1 MQSTY
6 TVSPNCKRRL
16 CKPPPHV
23 RGSRSLSRHY
33 CYFSKLS
40 RQAGRVC
47 VPGATALI
55 SKHRGPQRRQR
66 RPESVGPAA
75 PPPPSF
81 HPRPGAPSKLR
92 SPASRPAR
100 PAQVTTSPN
109 RKSTREAHA
118 RHPIPAWRRRPPGRG
133 PVCGASR
140 SRDQVTTPQTR
151 RPPRLPRPQLCARPA
166 RPRPRRLPA
175 GRGPRSGRGGGR
187 GRGRGKALRHPRPAP
202 RSPVPRRARLA
213 GRSQLY
219 RRRPGPSA
227 RSAPPAHTR
236 ARKTRSPRPPLPPPP
251 ARPSRGAR
259 APAPAGLGRAEATLH
274 RQRRAQVSSSA
285 PGPRR
290 RGDETPRA
298 PRRRGGGRRGAQE
311 WGKVRKE
318 ATAAPPEPRKVDAAS
333 RPPACAGDAAAAAAN
348 GPARRQGRRE
358 PLGGETR

>member
-1 MQSTY
+1 MQSTS

-66 RPESVGPAA
+66 RPASVGPAA

-100 PAQVTTSPN
+100 PAQETTSPN

-118 RHPIPAWRRRPPGRG
+118 RHPIPARRRRPPGRG

-187 GRGRGKALRHPRPAP
+187 GRGKALRHPRPAP

-236 ARKTRSPRPPLPPPP
+236 ARTTRSPRPPRPAA
-251 ARPSRGAR
+251 ARPAEPRG
-259 APAPAGLGRAEATLH
+259 PSAGAGGAEARGSHST
-274 RQRRAQVSSSA
+274 QAA
-285 PGPRR
+285 PG
-290 RGDETPRA
+290 T
-298 PRRRGGGRRGAQE
+298 
-311 WGKVRKE
+311 
-318 ATAAPPEPRKVDAAS
+318 S
-333 RPPACAGDAAAAAAN
+333 
-348 GPARRQGRRE
+348 
-358 PLGGETR
+358 